1 MPGEVLNQNVD
12 QTGQR
17 RPLLPLLVLH
27 GVAAVAC
34 FAFFTVAPIVVC
46 LVFMVAGK
54 DGGGPMF
61 FPIFVVG
68 AVSFAAIITVFLA
81 GAALASDLLR
91 RHCHVPLWLPPLA
104 VLFFATLASWPFLG
118 RVHAVIPLIAG
129 AVVTLAFI
137 IHWAAI
143 STVWCVPRLLIRLLN
158 SALARRRAG

>member
-1 MPGEVLNQNVD
+1 VD
-12 QTGQR
+12 LTGQS

-34 FAFFTVAPIVVC
+34 FGFFTVASIVVC
-46 LVFMVAGK
+46 VVLMVAGK

-68 AVSFAAIITVFLA
+68 TILFAAIITVFLA
-81 GAALASDLLR
+81 SAALASDLLR
-91 RHCHVPLWLPPLA
+91 RHCHVPLWLPPLV
-104 VLFFATLASWPFLG
+104 VLFFATFASWPFLG
-118 RVHAVIPLIAG
+118 RVHAIIPLIAG

-143 STVWCVPRLLIRLLN
+143 SLVWIVPRMLIRLLN